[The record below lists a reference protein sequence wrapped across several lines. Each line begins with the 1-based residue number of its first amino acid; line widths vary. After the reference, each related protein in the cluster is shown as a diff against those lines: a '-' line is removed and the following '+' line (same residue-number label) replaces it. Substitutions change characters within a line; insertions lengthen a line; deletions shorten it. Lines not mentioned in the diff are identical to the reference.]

1 METSPEYK
9 PDGMLIVSSPIS
21 LPEILD
27 MLIIGGGPAGTA
39 AAFHAKELGLSALVI
54 DYDDLMKRIRD
65 YPKDKLILPDFGGGD
80 QMKFP
85 KGGKLISLL
94 HFSPIDKDDMCV
106 TWKQFYRENNIPVQV
121 GIE

>member
-1 METSPEYK
+1 MAESSSEYK
-9 PDGMLIVSSPIS
+9 PDGMLLLNSTVPMS
-21 LPEILD
+21 EILD
-27 MLIIGGGPAGTA
+27 MLIVGGGPAGTA

-85 KGGKLISLL
+85 RGGSLISLL
-94 HFSPIDKDDMCV
+94 HIPPLDKDNMCA
-106 TWKQFYRENNIPVQV
+106 T
-121 GIE
+121 